1 MVRFRRS
8 SLYAKPA
15 PYGLLRIVSMIFL
28 LAVLSMM
35 YQRAADPQS
44 WKWLAAVDEDVPAR
58 APVVVEAVRCEPAN
72 LPIVPPAEQEPA
84 LALDPDERDAA
95 REEFQAVSDRTPLD
109 APEMA
114 SYWRLMRWSRSQ
126 PFTELEKRARHD
138 LVFTNLWEQ
147 PEKYRGELIQL
158 RLHIKRALSHEAP
171 ENPADVKT
179 VYEAWGWTDESRSF
193 PYLVVFSELPPELPL
208 GPDIHEEAVFVG
220 YFHKIMSYQAYDAP
234 RGAPLLIGRLQ
245 YQRNEAR
252 EALRHRDDGS
262 FWPAAAIGGAVVLMI
277 IGSWVFKSR
286 WSRGKRRAAGTAE
299 VATGAEWWEQMRSAS
314 DQRPF
319 DPEKFG
325 QPSSGNG
332 QGGLFDDQT
341 S

>member
-15 PYGLLRIVSMIFL
+15 PYGMLRILSMVFML
-28 LAVLSMM
+28 GVLSMM
-35 YQRAADPQS
+35 YQRAADPHS
-44 WKWLAAVDEDVPAR
+44 WKWLAALDEENVPAR
-58 APVVVEAVRCEPAN
+58 PAAVVEAVHAQAD
-72 LPIVPPAEQEPA
+72 LPVVPPAEQEQA

-114 SYWRLMRWSRSQ
+114 SYWRLVRWSRSQ
-126 PFTELEKRARHD
+126 PFAELEKRARHD

-158 RLHIKRALSHEAP
+158 RLHIKRVLSHEAP

-193 PYLVVFSELPPELPL
+193 PYLVVFSELPPEMPL

-220 YFHKIMSYQAYDAP
+220 YFHKIMSYQAYDAA
-234 RGAPLLIGRLQ
+234 RGAPLLIGQLK

-262 FWPAAAIGGAVVLMI
+262 FWPAAAIGGTVVLMI

-286 WSRGKRRAAGTAE
+286 WSRSRRRAIGTTE
-299 VATGAEWWEQMRSAS
+299 VATGAEWWEQMRSAG
-314 DQRPF
+314 DHRPF

-325 QPSSGNG
+325 EQGNG
-332 QGGLFDDQT
+332 HGGLFDDQT
-341 S
+341 R